1 MYTQVYKVTSKWQLT
16 SAEVKRTITVEDTI
30 SPVWTNPISMQ
41 PLAKPA
47 KVTCIMTIDNYI
59 ESVTYDGKTLVSAQT
74 VQGHYTSTSWEV
86 ARSYEFDVVDGA
98 YLDVVGREDGH
109 GKTCV
114 GTTCSGFAMECQDTD
129 GGAWDKFGTAA
140 DVNGENTCTA
150 SLKSSGVAYPKMSVT
165 TSGFYLKGGGFLASE
180 GYTHEKIWPADA
192 KHNEPILF
200 HCAPNAIAKA
210 APEQIS
216 IAPTVDVEAATLAE
230 AQKLFEDNTPVAIDE
245 CGNTAPAVQFSVTL
259 RADSA
264 QTTASKLFCGLST
277 SDGVALATKAADEAT
292 LNQDLM
298 KLVKACSEYTVKW
311 DAVDDAGNHAYIT
324 QVRRPREAAPKGAR
338 GMEHD
343 AVPTPVLLHRFLL
356 VSRLYHALTIFLL
369 SFSRFSLTFI
379 PRTAG

>member
-1 MYTQVYKVTSKWQLT
+1 
-16 SAEVKRTITVEDTI
+16 
-30 SPVWTNPISMQ
+30 VWTNPISMQ

-74 VQGHYTSTSWEV
+74 VQGHYTSTSWTV

-109 GKTCV
+109 RGTCI
-114 GTTCSGFAMECQDTD
+114 GTVCSGFAMECQDID

-140 DVNGENTCTA
+140 DDKNGENTCTA
-150 SLKSSGVAYPKMSVT
+150 SLKSSGVAYPKMSL
-165 TSGFYLKGGGFLASE
+165 TSSAFYLKGGFGS
-180 GYTHEKIWPADA
+180 GYTHEKIWPAGA
-192 KHNEPILF
+192 KHNDLILF

-210 APEQIS
+210 APVPIS

-230 AQKLFEDNTPVAIDE
+230 AQKLFDDNTPVAIDE
-245 CGNTAPAVQFSVTL
+245 CGNVAPAVQFSVTL

-277 SDGVALATKAADEAT
+277 SDGVALATKAAYEAT

-324 QVRRPREAAPKGAR
+324 QPVNVRDTVAPDV
-338 GMEHD
+338 E
-343 AVPTPVLLHRFLL
+343 VVT
-356 VSRLYHALTIFLL
+356 S
-369 SFSRFSLTFI
+369 
-379 PRTAG
+379 